1 MINDTK
7 TEVTAKQAAHIEKY
21 ELARLHNFKLNLDE
35 LQIIFEG
42 IGSEHKAKQ
51 FGKLLNSLR

>member
-1 MINDTK
+1 MANDTVK
-7 TEVTAKQAAHIEKY
+7 EITAKQAAHIEKY

-35 LQIIFEG
+35 LQIVFEG
-42 IGSEHKAKQ
+42 IGSEHKAKR